1 MMPHGMEIKQV
12 YNLAKKEGDRSI
24 QLLGTTVRDSEHSKT
39 VGKHINCILVPIK
52 SII

>member
-1 MMPHGMEIKQV
+1 MEIKQV

-39 VGKHINCILVPIK
+39 VGKQINCILVPIK